1 MIVNRVLDYIFINT
15 TNLAVLRVL
24 NERIIG
30 LSGRETARIA
40 GISLRAAQ
48 LSLNGLESLKIVNRH
63 YGGREH
69 IFTLNRNN
77 YIVKEIISYIF
88 YAEELFRE
96 SIFKKIKSK
105 LAKLTDSIILFG
117 SVARH
122 DEKIDSD
129 LDICIIYSK
138 GLKNIEKAVSHL
150 RDEIN
155 ENFGVTLAPFYITL
169 KEFNTRARRH
179 KSPVDSIISEGK
191 VLSGLS
197 IKSLING

>member
-1 MIVNRVLDYIFINT
+1 MIINKVLDYIFINT

-24 NERIIG
+24 NERVIG

-48 LSLNGLESLKIVNRH
+48 LSLSGLESLKIVNRH

-77 YIVKEIISYIF
+77 YIVREIISNVF
-88 YAEELFRE
+88 SAEDLFRD
-96 SIFKKIKSK
+96 SVFKNIKTR
-105 LAKLTDSIILFG
+105 LVKLTDSVILFG

-122 DEKIDSD
+122 EEKIDSD
-129 LDICIIYSK
+129 LDICIVYSE
-138 GLKNIEKAVSHL
+138 GLKNIEKAVNRL
-150 RDEIN
+150 RDELN
-155 ENFGVTLAPFYITL
+155 EEYGVTLAPFYVTL
-169 KEFNTRARRH
+169 KELKKRARHR
-179 KSPVDSIISEGK
+179 KSPVDSIINEGK

>member
-1 MIVNRVLDYIFINT
+1 MIINNILDHIIINT

-24 NERIIG
+24 NDRVVG
-30 LSGRETARIA
+30 LSGRETARLA

-69 IFTLNRNN
+69 IFTLNRKNF
-77 YIVKEIISYIF
+77 IVNEIISYIF
-88 YAEELFRE
+88 SAEELFKE
-96 SIFKKIKSK
+96 SLFKKIKTK

-117 SVARH
+117 SAARH
-122 DEKIDSD
+122 EEKIESD

-138 GLKNIEKAVSHL
+138 GLKNIEKAVSSL
-150 RDEIN
+150 RDDLN
-155 ENFGVTLAPFYITL
+155 DKFGVTLAPFYITK
-169 KEFNTRARRH
+169 KEFKARVRKG
-179 KSPVDSIISEGK
+179 KSPTDSIIQEGK